1 MTVCFP
7 VDVFFLITTDTKFI
21 IRGGGENEIGN
32 IDIGNHV
39 WCGMNCTIL
48 KNAYIP
54 DGSIIGIGTLVNK
67 NFSDSPNSVL
77 AGVPAKKVKN
87 NIRWER
93 QGLL

>member
-1 MTVCFP
+1 
-7 VDVFFLITTDTKFI
+7 
-21 IRGGGENEIGN
+21 
-32 IDIGNHV
+32 
-39 WCGMNCTIL
+39 MNCTIL